1 MEGVVLL
8 LVFNQKESRQLR
20 IHGLYSTETAAI
32 VLRFEYRVVRLHGD
46 IDGDFTFDRQ
56 FGFKSTVPQPC
67 DGSLSGWKGKF
78 ICRANAWPLFGKVW
92 VLRWVSESNSP
103 QPKA

>member
-8 LVFNQKESRQLR
+8 LVFNQKESRQSV

-56 FGFKSTVPQPC
+56 FGFKSTVARKFNC
-67 DGSLSGWKGKF
+67 DSTV
-78 ICRANAWPLFGKVW
+78 P
-92 VLRWVSESNSP
+92 
-103 QPKA
+103 